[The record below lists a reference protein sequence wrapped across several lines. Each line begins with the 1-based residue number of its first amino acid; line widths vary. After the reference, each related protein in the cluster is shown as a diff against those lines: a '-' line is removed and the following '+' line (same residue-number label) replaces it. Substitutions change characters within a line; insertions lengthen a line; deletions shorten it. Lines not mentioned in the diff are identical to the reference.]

1 MRWTLC
7 GMRRVASVAFR
18 YHRPARASGGWR
30 VPCWRGA
37 VAVLVALCGLPAAHA
52 EPLVLLDAWRA
63 AREHDPDFLA
73 ARHERDAG
81 IENAAIGRAGL
92 LPKVS
97 VSVARAKATG
107 DRDVPSIT
115 GDTVNQDL
123 DYTSD
128 VNVLQLSQPIY
139 NAEAIG
145 RFRLGRVQAD
155 YARAAFAGA
164 ELDLVVRVAQAYFD
178 LLLAQDLIDLAQA
191 QVTSYEEQA
200 KRSAASFERG
210 EGTRTEAADAQ
221 ARAALGQ
228 ADLIDARDRFVVAQQ
243 ALAAMIGYLPVS
255 LPKQRFSRLPT
266 GLEPLELD
274 AWLATARER
283 SPNIEAQRLTYEAAR
298 RDVSIAR
305 AGYQPSLGLVAS
317 LSKSDSE
324 SITTLNQKI
333 NENRIGVQ
341 LTVPLYAGGGVRAR
355 VSQAAAKREREQAL
369 LDATI
374 NKVLLEVRRNWLA
387 ATNASAKLEAFQSA
401 VASAQV
407 AQRGVQVGIRAGLN
421 VQADALDA
429 TRLLYIAR
437 RDLASTRYEFLLA
450 RLQLKAFAGTLAGAD
465 VEWVDQALR

>member
-1 MRWTLC
+1 MRACSGSTGRKRRPKGTRAWATLAILL
-7 GMRRVASVAFR
+7 G
-18 YHRPARASGGWR
+18 
-30 VPCWRGA
+30 
-37 VAVLVALCGLPAAHA
+37 VLPVSNA
-52 EPLVLLDAWRA
+52 EPLTLVEACQA
-63 AREHDPDFLA
+63 AREHDPEFLA

-81 IENAAIGRAGL
+81 LQSEVIGRSAL

-97 VSVARAKATG
+97 AAVSRAQASG
-107 DRDVPSIT
+107 DRDVPTIT
-115 GDTVNQDL
+115 GETVNQDL
-123 DYTSD
+123 DYTS
-128 VNVLQLSQPIY
+128 NSQVLQLRQPIY

-191 QVTSYEEQA
+191 QVVSYEEQA
-200 KRSAASFERG
+200 KRAAASFERG
-210 EGTRTEAADAQ
+210 EGTRTDISDAQ

-243 ALAAMIGYLPVS
+243 ELAAMIGHLPAS
-255 LPKQRFSRLPT
+255 LPEQHSSWLPT
-266 GLEPLELD
+266 ALDPQDLE

-305 AGYQPSLGLVAS
+305 AGYQPSVDLVAS

-324 SITTLNQKI
+324 STTTLNQKI
-333 NENRIGVQ
+333 NENRVGVQ

-355 VSQAAAKREREQAL
+355 VSQAAANREREQAL

-374 NKVLLEVRRNWLA
+374 SKVLLEVRRNWLA
-387 ATNASAKLEAFQSA
+387 ATNAWAKLDAYQSA
-401 VASAQV
+401 VESAQV
-407 AQRGVQVGIRAGLN
+407 VQHGVQVGIRAGLN

-429 TRLLYIAR
+429 TRLLYVAR
-437 RDLASTRYEFLLA
+437 RDLASARYEFLLA
-450 RLQLKAFAGTLAGAD
+450 RLKLKAFAGTLAVAD
-465 VEWVDQALR
+465 IDSVDQALR

>member
-1 MRWTLC
+1 M
-7 GMRRVASVAFR
+7 V
-18 YHRPARASGGWR
+18 
-30 VPCWRGA
+30 
-37 VAVLVALCGLPAAHA
+37 
-52 EPLVLLDAWRA
+52 
-63 AREHDPDFLA
+63 
-73 ARHERDAG
+73 
-81 IENAAIGRAGL
+81 
-92 LPKVS
+92 
-97 VSVARAKATG
+97 
-107 DRDVPSIT
+107 
-115 GDTVNQDL
+115 
-123 DYTSD
+123 
-128 VNVLQLSQPIY
+128 
-139 NAEAIG
+139 
-145 RFRLGRVQAD
+145 
-155 YARAAFAGA
+155 
-164 ELDLVVRVAQAYFD
+164 
-178 LLLAQDLIDLAQA
+178 
-191 QVTSYEEQA
+191 
-200 KRSAASFERG
+200 
-210 EGTRTEAADAQ
+210 
-221 ARAALGQ
+221 
-228 ADLIDARDRFVVAQQ
+228 
-243 ALAAMIGYLPVS
+243 GYLPVS
-255 LPKQRFSRLPT
+255 LPKQRISRLPT

-317 LSKSDSE
+317 LSRSDSE
-324 SITTLNQKI
+324 SITTLDQEI

-341 LTVPLYAGGGVRAR
+341 LTIPLYAGGGVRAR

-369 LDATI
+369 LDATT

-407 AQRGVQVGIRAGLN
+407 AQRGVQAGIRAGLN